1 MQRRELA
8 PGGNGRDNARSLS
21 RAESARSCRSRHRPH
36 SGSPMKIEKNRVVRF
51 HYTVSEPGLPPVETS
66 KDREPL
72 AVLIGHGNIIP
83 GLEAAM
89 IDHAAGDRFEVTV
102 APGKA
107 YGERRPG
114 LVQRIPRKH
123 FKDQKLAV
131 GMQIVVPT
139 QMGPRPVTVEKIG
152 LSVVDVDLNH
162 PMAGKTLVFDVEVL
176 EVREATAEERDHG
189 HVHGEGGV
197 QH

>member
-1 MQRRELA
+1 M
-8 PGGNGRDNARSLS
+8 N
-21 RAESARSCRSRHRPH
+21 
-36 SGSPMKIEKNRVVRF
+36 IENHHVVRL
-51 HYTVSEPGLPPVETS
+51 HYSVAEAGGEAIESSRE
-66 KDREPL
+66 REPL
-72 AVLIGHGNIIP
+72 AVLIGHQAIIP
-83 GLEAAM
+83 GLEEALLGR
-89 IDHAAGDRFEVTV
+89 AAGDRFEVII
-102 APGKA
+102 APEKA

-114 LVQRIPRKH
+114 LIQRLPRKH

-139 QMGPRPVTVEKIG
+139 QAGPRPVTVEKVG

-162 PMAGKTLVFDVEVL
+162 PMAGKTLRFDVEVL
-176 EVREATAEERDHG
+176 EVRAATAEEKQHG

>member
-1 MQRRELA
+1 
-8 PGGNGRDNARSLS
+8 
-21 RAESARSCRSRHRPH
+21 
-36 SGSPMKIEKNRVVRF
+36 MKIEKDHVVRL
-51 HYTVSEPGLPPVETS
+51 HYTVAEAGGEAIESS
-66 KDREPL
+66 RDREPL
-72 AVLIGHGNIIP
+72 AVLIGHNAIIP
-83 GLEAAM
+83 GLEAALLGR
-89 IDHAAGDRFEVTV
+89 AAGDTFDVTV
-102 APGKA
+102 TPDEA

-123 FKDQKLAV
+123 FKNQKLSP

-162 PMAGKTLVFDVEVL
+162 PMAGKSLTFNVDVVD
-176 EVREATAEERDHG
+176 VREATAEEKEHG

-197 QH
+197 EH

>member
-1 MQRRELA
+1 M
-8 PGGNGRDNARSLS
+8 N
-21 RAESARSCRSRHRPH
+21 
-36 SGSPMKIEKNRVVRF
+36 IENHHVVRL
-51 HYTVSEPGLPPVETS
+51 HYSVSEAGGEAIES
-66 KDREPL
+66 SHGREPL
-72 AVLIGHGNIIP
+72 AVLIGHRAIIP
-83 GLEAAM
+83 GLEEALLGR
-89 IDHAAGDRFEVTV
+89 AAGDRFAVTV
-102 APGKA
+102 APDKA

-114 LVQRIPRKH
+114 LTQRLPRKH

-139 QMGPRPVTVEKIG
+139 QMGPRPVTVEKLG

-162 PMAGKTLVFDVEVL
+162 PMAGKTLHFDVEVL
-176 EVREATAEERDHG
+176 EVRAATAEEKAHG